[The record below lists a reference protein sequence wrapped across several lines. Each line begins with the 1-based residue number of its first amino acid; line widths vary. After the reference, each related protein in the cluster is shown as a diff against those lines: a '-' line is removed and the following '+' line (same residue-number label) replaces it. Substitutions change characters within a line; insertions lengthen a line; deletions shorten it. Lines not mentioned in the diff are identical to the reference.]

1 MIQILELNYWIL
13 RICKSWGYIV
23 KDVVITLVYSCRT
36 VSGEEYV
43 DQSQLTVDAV
53 DRVDVSLRF
62 ENLGEIAFNAFIT
75 FELPRNLFTHRRVL
89 PPSVSVK

>member
-1 MIQILELNYWIL
+1 M
-13 RICKSWGYIV
+13 
-23 KDVVITLVYSCRT
+23 
-36 VSGEEYV
+36 SGEEYV

-75 FELPRNLFTHRRVL
+75 FELPRSIFTHRQVL
-89 PPSVSVK
+89 PPSVRNK